1 MSLPVFQ
8 ACNSFLHA
16 SSILVASQHF
26 EVRGAVNLQ
35 EYVSVLILYASASW
49 VDKIRM
55 LFAFFDLDGSDSL
68 SPEETAIMLS
78 SVFAGFARITG
89 QAVPSSKTVASL
101 AQELTSVRA
110 MRLSDLMSFTQRSE
124 LFPLLVK
131 YTSEAKPL
139 PAPFFIFHKL
149 VHHSYTP
156 TVTRESRSFSRKS
169 SNFSR
174 LDYSDSPRLRRSLP
188 PAGKGLV
195 IVKFKQD
202 GELITRRKLAEV
214 HYSFDQMADRS
225 GRLSVS
231 LLLNSQ
237 TLSAAARR
245 AADRLL
251 REVEGDGKVTFLEF
265 LRLLYPRATNTQLG
279 ILQSWTGTRTLET
292 PSLLHGEFF
301 IVPRQQTRGLPLI
314 R

>member
-1 MSLPVFQ
+1 M
-8 ACNSFLHA
+8 
-16 SSILVASQHF
+16 ASQHF
-26 EVRGAVNLQ
+26 EIRGAVNLQ
-35 EYVSVLILYASASW
+35 EYVSVLMLYASASW
-49 VDKIRM
+49 VDKTRM
-55 LFAFFDLDGSDSL
+55 VFAFFDLDGSDSL

-78 SVFAGFARITG
+78 SVMGGFAHITG
-89 QAVPSSKTVASL
+89 QSAPPSKAVAAL
-101 AQELTSVRA
+101 AQELTSFRA
-110 MRLSDLMSFTQRSE
+110 MKLSDFMSFTQRSE

-139 PAPFFIFHKL
+139 PAPFFVFHKL

-174 LDYSDSPRLRRSLP
+174 LDYSDSPRLRGSLP

-195 IVKFKQD
+195 VVSARQD
-202 GELITRRKLAEV
+202 GELITRRKLSEV
-214 HYSFDQMADRS
+214 RYSFEQMADRS
-225 GRLSVS
+225 GRISVS
-231 LLLNSQ
+231 VLLNSQ
-237 TLSAAARR
+237 ALSAGARR
-245 AADRLL
+245 TADRLL
-251 REVEGDGKVTFLEF
+251 RQVEGEGKVTFVEF

-279 ILQSWTGTRTLET
+279 ILQSWTGTRPLET

-301 IVPRQQTRGLPLI
+301 IVPKQQTRGLPLI

>member
-1 MSLPVFQ
+1 
-8 ACNSFLHA
+8 
-16 SSILVASQHF
+16 
-26 EVRGAVNLQ
+26 
-35 EYVSVLILYASASW
+35 
-49 VDKIRM
+49 
-55 LFAFFDLDGSDSL
+55 
-68 SPEETAIMLS
+68 
-78 SVFAGFARITG
+78 
-89 QAVPSSKTVASL
+89 
-101 AQELTSVRA
+101 
-110 MRLSDLMSFTQRSE
+110 
-124 LFPLLVK
+124 
-131 YTSEAKPL
+131 
-139 PAPFFIFHKL
+139 
-149 VHHSYTP
+149 
-156 TVTRESRSFSRKS
+156 
-169 SNFSR
+169 
-174 LDYSDSPRLRRSLP
+174 
-188 PAGKGLV
+188 
-195 IVKFKQD
+195 
-202 GELITRRKLAEV
+202 
-214 HYSFDQMADRS
+214 MADRS